1 VLQLFEEDPET
12 GVVVLLGEVGGKL
25 EHDAA
30 RFISDQMSK
39 PVITLIVGRMAPR
52 GAQMGH
58 AGAIIEGDDGTA
70 ESKINALKAAG
81 AYIAKSAR
89 EIPEIIRRM
98 GV

>member
-1 VLQLFEEDPET
+1 
-12 GVVVLLGEVGGKL
+12 VLLGEVGGKL

-30 RFISDQMSK
+30 RFITHQMNK
-39 PVITLIVGRMAPR
+39 PVVALIVGRTAPR

-58 AGAIIEGDDGTA
+58 AGAIIEGDGGTA

-81 AYIAKSAR
+81 AYVAKSAR
-89 EIPEIIRRM
+89 EIPEIIGRF